1 MCCFLL
7 AYVLTLRVASILDS
21 RLDIS
26 QNAFFFASSAVCIV
40 EFNQPTL
47 SSHYI
52 LEPRGTAIA
61 RSLGCR
67 CSGDMKCRRLG
78 SKQTSYKCSDVHLAD
93 RTSLRNGPMK

>member
-26 QNAFFFASSAVCIV
+26 QNTFASSAVCIV
-40 EFNQPTL
+40 GFNQPTL

-52 LEPRGTAIA
+52 LEPRRTAIA

-93 RTSLRNGPMK
+93 CTSLRNGPMK